1 MDIQNI
7 YIPHE
12 IVDIIFSKMPY
23 ENKKKIVL
31 INKYLYKKYN
41 KKIHFYR
48 LDKYLNND
56 YIKFYKLLN
65 KYNYKE
71 DKEYLEEIL
80 NLSINNINT
89 IWKDDINGYYD
100 LRYLFELIYEY
111 NDMIEILNFQDSYN
125 NNNHIK
131 VMIINN
137 ILLCIKSSRSETLKQ
152 INDNTKYLSS
162 LKNDFN
168 PKSKKNKIEW
178 INLIE

>member
-1 MDIQNI
+1 
-7 YIPHE
+7 
-12 IVDIIFSKMPY
+12 MPY
-23 ENKKKIVL
+23 ENKKEEIL

-71 DKEYLEEIL
+71 DKEYLEENL

-111 NDMIEILNFQDSYN
+111 NDMIQILNFQDS
-125 NNNHIK
+125 I
-131 VMIINN
+131 
-137 ILLCIKSSRSETLKQ
+137 
-152 INDNTKYLSS
+152 
-162 LKNDFN
+162 
-168 PKSKKNKIEW
+168 
-178 INLIE
+178 

>member
-1 MDIQNI
+1 
-7 YIPHE
+7 
-12 IVDIIFSKMPY
+12 MPY
-23 ENKKKIVL
+23 ILLKSHTQKLNK
-31 INKYLYKKYN
+31 
-41 KKIHFYR
+41 
-48 LDKYLNND
+48 NND

-152 INDNTKYLSS
+152 IDNAKYLSS